1 MSELSREFT
10 AALAQL
16 TAAGAPFELAGDA
29 ASGRYYANAPAT
41 LPDAL
46 GVARQHGER
55 EFLVYE
61 GERRT
66 FNQLMAEAD
75 ALATAL
81 QARGVKKGDRV
92 AIAMRNYP
100 EWMMAFI
107 GITQMGG
114 VIVPVNSWGQPADI
128 AYTLEDSGATLV
140 LCDQPRYDGVAQWLA
155 QQGIEAVIARPAR
168 PDDPRRWEAL
178 IAPHRGASPAPV
190 PLQGDDLAMIMYT
203 SGTSGKPKGAA
214 STHRALCQAIFNL
227 ECCAIAAA
235 MTNGETIGVM
245 LQRGFEPTSLLA
257 VPLFHVSGCHAQ
269 FLVNLRAG
277 RRIVMMYKWDVD
289 RALAYIEQERVTAI
303 AAAPVMILD
312 LLESPGYDATDT
324 SSLFSLGVG
333 GAATPKR
340 VTQLLGEKLPQN
352 FSGTGWGMTETNAQG
367 ASLTGK
373 AWSVKP
379 GSSGFIHP
387 IVDLRICDEEGGE
400 LPPGSTGEIWV
411 RSSANIREYWNRP
424 EVNAR
429 EFQSG
434 WLRTGDMGYVEDG
447 FLFLADRAKDM
458 IIRGGEN
465 IYPFEIE
472 NEFIDHPAVKEVAV
486 IGLPHE
492 RLGEEVCAVV
502 HPAGPVTEE
511 QLLAFAKERLASY
524 KVPARVVFTSEPL
537 PRNATNKVLKV
548 VLRQQVMEELG
559 LGSRPG

>member
-10 AALAQL
+10 TAIAQL

-29 ASGRYYANAPAT
+29 TSGRFYANAPAT

-379 GSSGFIHP
+379 GSSGFLHP

-472 NEFIDHPAVKEVAV
+472 NELIDHPAVKEVAV

-511 QLLAFAKERLASY
+511 QLLAFAKTRLAPY

-559 LGSRPG
+559 LASKPG

>member
-10 AALAQL
+10 TAIAQL

-29 ASGRYYANAPAT
+29 TSGRFYANAPAT

-379 GSSGFIHP
+379 GSSGFLHP

-502 HPAGPVTEE
+502 HPAGPVTAEE
-511 QLLAFAKERLASY
+511 LLAFAMTRLAPY

-559 LGSRPG
+559 LASKPG

>member
-10 AALAQL
+10 TAIAQL

-29 ASGRYYANAPAT
+29 TSGRFYANAPAT

-379 GSSGFIHP
+379 GSSGFLHP

-472 NEFIDHPAVKEVAV
+472 NELIDHPAVKEVAV

-511 QLLAFAKERLASY
+511 KLLAFAMTRLAAY

-559 LGSRPG
+559 LASKPG

>member
-379 GSSGFIHP
+379 GSSGFLHP

-502 HPAGPVTEE
+502 HPAGPVTAEE
-511 QLLAFAKERLASY
+511 LLAFAMTRLAPY

-559 LGSRPG
+559 LASKPG

>member
-10 AALAQL
+10 TAIAQL

-29 ASGRYYANAPAT
+29 TSGRFYANAPAT

-379 GSSGFIHP
+379 GSSGFLHP

-502 HPAGPVTEE
+502 HPAGPVTAED
-511 QLLAFAKERLASY
+511 LLAFAMTRLAPY

-559 LGSRPG
+559 LASKPG

>member
-155 QQGIEAVIARPAR
+155 QQGIEAVIARPAQA
-168 PDDPRRWEAL
+168 DDPRRWEAFV
-178 IAPHRGASPAPV
+178 AGHRGVNHTPV
-190 PLQGDDLAMIMYT
+190 ALQGDDLAMIMYT